1 MTTDMAPIVSV
12 YGGLIEA
19 CVQEAE
25 MQDPVWIKSLLGVHI
40 AAGSTAFVMAP
51 LALLTAKGGKAHRR
65 WGKVYFWSMA
75 VVGSTAIVLAL
86 YRPVLFLALV
96 AVFSFYAAFA
106 AYRVLFH
113 KNLPRGQKVTW
124 PDWVAAIFTFASSLA
139 LALLGVFKPVLVQNL
154 GIPSIVFGFIGMWL
168 AGKSIWQFLRPP
180 KEKMFWWYEHL
191 GNMLGSYIAAW
202 TAFSVVTIGRYVHGG
217 WVIWVLPTAIG
228 APAIALTT
236 AYYKKKFAPRNKL
249 ASTA

>member
-1 MTTDMAPIVSV
+1 
-12 YGGLIEA
+12 
-19 CVQEAE
+19 

-96 AVFSFYAAFA
+96 AVFSFYAAFS

-113 KNLPRGQKVTW
+113 KNLPRGEKVTW
-124 PDWVAAIFTFASSLA
+124 PDWTAAIFTFASSLS

-154 GIPSIVFGFIGMWL
+154 GIPSVVFGIIGMWL
-168 AGKSIWQFLRPP
+168 AGKSISQFLHPP
-180 KEKMFWWYEHL
+180 EEKMFWWYKHL

-202 TAFSVVTIGRYVHGG
+202 TAFSVVTIGRFVHGG

-228 APAIALTT
+228 IPAIALTT
-236 AYYKKKFAPRNKL
+236 TYYKKKFAPRNKL
-249 ASTA
+249 GAASTA

>member
-1 MTTDMAPIVSV
+1 
-12 YGGLIEA
+12 
-19 CVQEAE
+19 
-25 MQDPVWIKSLLGVHI
+25 MQDPLWIKSLLGVHI

-75 VVGSTAIVLAL
+75 VVASTAMVLAL

-96 AVFSFYAAFA
+96 AVFSFYAAFS
-106 AYRVLFH
+106 AYRILFL
-113 KNLPRGQKVTW
+113 KNLPRGEKAAW
-124 PDWVAAIFTFASSLA
+124 PDWAAAIFTFASSFA
-139 LALLGVFKPVLVQNL
+139 LAWLGLVKPALVQNL
-154 GIPSIVFGFIGMWL
+154 VIPSIVFGIVGMAL
-168 AGKSIWQFLRPP
+168 AAKSIWLFLHPP

-217 WVIWVLPTAIG
+217 WLIWVLPTAIG
-228 APAIALTT
+228 VPAISLTT
-236 AYYKKKFAPRNKL
+236 AYYKRKFTPRKNIGA
-249 ASTA
+249 ASPA